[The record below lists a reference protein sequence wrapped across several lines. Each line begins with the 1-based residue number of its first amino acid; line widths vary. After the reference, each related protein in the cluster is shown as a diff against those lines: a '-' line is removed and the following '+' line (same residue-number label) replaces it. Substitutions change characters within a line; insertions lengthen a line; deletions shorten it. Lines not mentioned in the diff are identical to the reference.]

1 MAIQTEIEYEDLTGL
16 WADLESGLGL
26 ILSHPTS
33 TREFAKRVEQYDR
46 WMQSL
51 LRRDPDVGLYLL
63 FQLACNSPEGY
74 SASHA
79 LVCAVLCHL
88 MAHEQQLPPSERDSL
103 VRAAM
108 TMNVGM
114 TALQDALAKQ
124 AEKPTAAQ
132 QEQIRAHPSAGAVM
146 LAHLGIADS
155 VWLDIVAHHHDGDAL
170 HKKTAIPA
178 ELEHL
183 VTALQL
189 VDRYAAM
196 ISPRVSRSGKN
207 ASESARALLAGG
219 SPCAAD
225 TLAKSLVQ
233 VVGLYPP
240 GTYTRMD
247 NDDLAV
253 VLRRSYQHNN
263 PYVALIG
270 KPAEERPGLPRL
282 HNTADSP
289 PRIQSALAA
298 SAVRARVNHFHI
310 LGLGAFA
317 SPRKAD

>member
-1 MAIQTEIEYEDLTGL
+1 MTIQTEIEYEDLTGL

-26 ILSHPTS
+26 ILSHPES
-33 TREFAKRVEQYDR
+33 VREFAKRVEQYDR

-88 MAHEQQLPPSERDSL
+88 MAHEVGLPQTERDSL

-108 TMNVGM
+108 TMNIGM
-114 TALQDALAKQ
+114 TALQDVLAKQ
-124 AEKPTAAQ
+124 AEKPTSAQ
-132 QEQIRAHPSAGAVM
+132 QEQIRAHPCAGAVM

-155 VWLDIVAHHHDGDAL
+155 LWLDIVAHHHDGDAL
-170 HKKTAIPA
+170 HKKTAVPA
-178 ELEHL
+178 GLEHL

-207 ASESARALLAGG
+207 ASESARALLSEG
-219 SPCAAD
+219 SPSAEG
-225 TLAKSLVQ
+225 LAKSLVQ
-233 VVGLYPP
+233 IVGLYPP

-247 NDDLAV
+247 NDELAV

-270 KPAEERPGLPRL
+270 KPSDERAPVPRL
-282 HNTADSP
+282 HNTADAP
-289 PRIQSALAA
+289 PRIQAALAA
-298 SAVRARVNHFHI
+298 SAVRARVNHFHV

-317 SPRKAD
+317 SPRKPH

>member
-26 ILSHPTS
+26 ILNHPES
-33 TREFAKRVEQYDR
+33 TREFAKRVVQYDR

-51 LRRDPDVGLYLL
+51 VQRDPDVGLYLL

-74 SASHA
+74 SASHS

-88 MAHEQQLPPSERDSL
+88 MAQEMNLPLTERNSL

-124 AEKPTAAQ
+124 TERPTSAQ
-132 QEQIRAHPSAGAVM
+132 QEQIRAHPSKGAVM

-155 VWLDIVAHHHDGDAL
+155 QWLDIVAHHHDGDPMHKTPTLPAAL
-170 HKKTAIPA
+170 EQP
-178 ELEHL
+178 
-183 VTALQL
+183 VTVLQL
-189 VDRYAAM
+189 VDRYAAL
-196 ISPRVSRSGKN
+196 ISPRVSRSGKS
-207 ASESARALLAGG
+207 ASDSAQALLSGG
-219 SPCAAD
+219 SPNAD

-233 VVGLYPP
+233 IVGLYPP
-240 GTYTRMD
+240 GTYTRME
-247 NDDLAV
+247 NNDLAV

-270 KPAEERPGLPRL
+270 KPTEDRPPLPRL

-289 PRIQSALAA
+289 PRIQGALAA
-298 SAVRARVNHFHI
+298 SAVRVRVNHFHI
-310 LGLGAFA
+310 LELGAFA
-317 SPRKAD
+317 SPRKTD

>member
-1 MAIQTEIEYEDLTGL
+1 MTIQTEIEYEDLTGL
-16 WADLESGLGL
+16 WADLESGLGM
-26 ILSHPTS
+26 ILNNPES
-33 TREFAKRVEQYDR
+33 TREFAKRVVQYDR

-51 LRRDPDVGLYLL
+51 LQRDPDVGLYLL

-88 MAHEQQLPPSERDSL
+88 MAQEMGLTSTERDSL

-108 TMNVGM
+108 TMNLGM
-114 TALQDALAKQ
+114 TALQDELAKQ
-124 AEKPTAAQ
+124 AEKPTTAQ
-132 QEQIRAHPSAGAVM
+132 QEQIRAHPSKGAVM

-155 VWLDIVAHHHDGDAL
+155 QWLDIVAHHHDGEAVHKSVAL
-170 HKKTAIPA
+170 PDR
-178 ELEHL
+178 LEHL
-183 VTALQL
+183 ITILQL

-196 ISPRVSRSGKN
+196 ISPRVSRSGKS
-207 ASESARALLAGG
+207 ASDSARALLSGG
-219 SPCAAD
+219 SPSAD
-225 TLAKSLVQ
+225 ALAKSLVQ
-233 VVGLYPP
+233 IVGLYPP

-247 NDDLAV
+247 NDELAV

-270 KPAEERPGLPRL
+270 KPTEERPPLPRL

-289 PRIQSALAA
+289 PRIHTALAA
-298 SAVRARVNHFHI
+298 SAVRTRVNHFHI
-310 LGLGAFA
+310 LELGAFA